1 MKGGVGKTTIA
12 IGQARALEARGFK
25 VGLLDL
31 DIHGSSVPRALE
43 LERDTG
49 YDPLLG
55 GRLRPVQVDGFQL
68 FPIGLLYREGTP
80 NMWHGEDKESAV
92 KQIVSGCVAWD
103 GGLEWLVVDT
113 RPTGARVMASGVHP
127 GPPIVSESGPEFPAA
142 TNTSTPQWVSRSPRR
157 WRCHLRLARSSP

>member
-1 MKGGVGKTTIA
+1 MGNSPRALLTLSMKGGVGKTTTA
-12 IGQARALEARGFK
+12 IGLARGLKTLGYK

-43 LERDTG
+43 LERDPG
-49 YDPLLG
+49 YEPLLG

-68 FPIGLLYREGTP
+68 FSVGLLFREGTP

-103 GGLEWLVVDT
+103 QDLEWLVVDT
-113 RPTGARVMASGVHP
+113 PPTGGDEVRSLLQHMPNVYGSVTVYGK
-127 GPPIVSESGPEFPAA
+127 AA
-142 TNTSTPQWVSRSPRR
+142 IDLISTRNSV
-157 WRCHLRLARSSP
+157 